1 MVAPSIPL
9 VRERHSRSAEAA
21 RVEERAR
28 IERLDGRARIL
39 LALRLGR
46 RARLL
51 ATWTRVP
58 NGRA

>member
-1 MVAPSIPL
+1 MVAPSIPR
-9 VRERHSRSAEAA
+9 VHGRRSRSAEAA
-21 RVEERAR
+21 RADELER

-51 ATWTRVP
+51 ATRPP
-58 NGRA
+58 NANG